1 MNRIAAMTALTAS
14 VLLLGSCMH
23 GQAYVAGD
31 MGWSL
36 HETPEEGAKLA
47 YGAPNSDNVAL
58 MLICQPASGEV
69 RVSTAAMQ
77 AAPAIVLKSG
87 KTEAALPAVATP
99 SMGEGHFLEA
109 DARANDPVLASFAR
123 TGDIVLVQGKDR
135 MKLSAKGGDRPQ
147 INKFFAS
154 CRA

>member
-1 MNRIAAMTALTAS
+1 MNRIAAITALTTS

-47 YGAPNSDNVAL
+47 FGAPNSDNVAL
-58 MLICQPASGEV
+58 MMTCRPASGEV
-69 RVSTAAMQ
+69 LVSTSALQ
-77 AAPAIVLKSG
+77 PAPAIVLKSG
-87 KTEAALPAVATP
+87 KTETALPATATP

-109 DARANDPVLASFAR
+109 GAKANDPVLASFAR
-123 TGDIVLVQGKDR
+123 TGDITLVQGKDQL
-135 MKLSAKGGDRPQ
+135 KLPAGGDRAQ
-147 INKFFAS
+147 ISRFFAA
-154 CRA
+154 CAA

>member
-1 MNRIAAMTALTAS
+1 MNRTIAITALTAS

-23 GQAYVAGD
+23 GEPYVAGD

-58 MLICQPASGEV
+58 MLSCQPASGQV
-69 RVSTAAMQ
+69 LVSTNSVAAS
-77 AAPAIVLKSG
+77 PAIVLKSG
-87 KTEAALPAVATP
+87 KTETALPATATP

-109 DARANDPVLASFAR
+109 GARANDPVLASFAR
-123 TGDIVLVQGKDR
+123 TGDITLVQGKDS
-135 MKLSAKGGDRPQ
+135 MKLSANGGDRPQ
-147 INKFFAS
+147 ISKFFAT
-154 CRA
+154 CAA

>member
-1 MNRIAAMTALTAS
+1 MNRIVAITALTAS

-31 MGWSL
+31 MAWSL

-58 MLICQPASGEV
+58 MMSCRPASGEV
-69 RVSTAAMQ
+69 LVSTASVL

-87 KTEAALPAVATP
+87 KTETALPATATP
-99 SMGEGHFLEA
+99 SMGDGHFLEA
-109 DARANDPVLASFAR
+109 GARANDPVLASFAR
-123 TGDIVLVQGKDR
+123 TGDITLMQGKDS
-135 MKLSAKGGDRPQ
+135 MKLPSTSGDRPQ
-147 INKFFAS
+147 ISKFFAT
-154 CRA
+154 CKA

>member
-1 MNRIAAMTALTAS
+1 MNRIAAITALTAS

-23 GQAYVAGD
+23 GQSYVAGD

-58 MLICQPASGEV
+58 MLSCQPASGNV
-69 RVSTAAMQ
+69 RVSTASMQ
-77 AAPAIVLKSG
+77 ASPAIVLKSG
-87 KTEAALPAVATP
+87 KTEIALPATATP

-109 DARANDPVLASFAR
+109 GAKANDPVLASFAR
-123 TGDIVLVQGKDR
+123 TGDITLMQGKDS
-135 MKLSAKGGDRPQ
+135 MQLSAKGDRTQ
-147 INKFFAS
+147 ISKFFAT
-154 CRA
+154 CKA

>member
-1 MNRIAAMTALTAS
+1 MKRIAAITAVTAS

-58 MLICQPASGEV
+58 MMTCRPASGEV
-69 RVSTAAMQ
+69 LVSTNALQ
-77 AAPAIVLKSG
+77 PAPAIVLKSG
-87 KTEAALPAVATP
+87 KTETALPATATP

-109 DARANDPVLASFAR
+109 GAKANDPVLASFAR
-123 TGDIVLVQGKDR
+123 TGDITLVQGKDQL
-135 MKLSAKGGDRPQ
+135 KLPARGDRSQ
-147 INKFFAS
+147 ISKFFAA
-154 CRA
+154 CAA

>member
-1 MNRIAAMTALTAS
+1 MNRTIAIIAVTAS

-36 HETPEEGAKLA
+36 HETPEEGAKLV

-58 MLICQPASGEV
+58 MLSCQPASAKV
-69 RVSTAAMQ
+69 LVSTTAVQ
-77 AAPAIVLKSG
+77 PAPAIVLKSG
-87 KTEAALPAVATP
+87 KMESALPATTTP

-109 DARANDPVLASFAR
+109 GAKTNDPVLARFAR
-123 TGDIVLVQGKDR
+123 TGDITLMQGKDSI
-135 MKLSAKGGDRPQ
+135 KLTAGSGDRPQ
-147 INKFFAS
+147 ITKFFAT
-154 CRA
+154 CGA

>member
-1 MNRIAAMTALTAS
+1 MNRIAAITALTAS

-58 MLICQPASGEV
+58 MMTCQPASGAV
-69 RVSTAAMQ
+69 LVSTNAMQ
-77 AAPAIVLKSG
+77 PAVAIVLKSG
-87 KTEAALPAVATP
+87 RTETALPATAMP

-109 DARANDPVLASFAR
+109 GARANDPVLASFAR
-123 TGDIVLVQGKDR
+123 TGDITLMQGKDSMTLAAR
-135 MKLSAKGGDRPQ
+135 AGDRPR
-147 INKFFAS
+147 ISRFFAA
-154 CRA
+154 CKA

>member
-1 MNRIAAMTALTAS
+1 MKTTAAIVALTGS

-23 GQAYVAGD
+23 GPSYVAGD

-58 MLICQPASGEV
+58 MLTCQPSSGQV
-69 RVSTAAMQ
+69 LVSTNTVAP
-77 AAPAIVLKSG
+77 APAIVLKSG
-87 KTEAALPAVATP
+87 RTESALPATAMP

-109 DARANDPVLASFAR
+109 GTKANDPVLASFAR
-123 TGDIVLVQGKDR
+123 TGDITLVQGKEQL
-135 MKLSAKGGDRPQ
+135 KLSAGGDRSQ
-147 INKFFAS
+147 ISKFFAT
-154 CRA
+154 CNA

>member
-1 MNRIAAMTALTAS
+1 MNRTIAITALTAS

-23 GQAYVAGD
+23 GQSYVAGD

-58 MLICQPASGEV
+58 MLSCQPASGNV
-69 RVSTAAMQ
+69 RVSTNSVAP
-77 AAPAIVLKSG
+77 APAIVLKSG
-87 KTEAALPAVATP
+87 KTETALPATTTP

-109 DARANDPVLASFAR
+109 GARATDPVLASFAR
-123 TGDIVLVQGKDR
+123 TGDITLVQGKDS
-135 MKLSAKGGDRPQ
+135 MKLSANGGDRPQ
-147 INKFFAS
+147 ISKFFAA
-154 CRA
+154 CKA